1 LVSVD
6 YFVRRRRAAVARW
19 QDVGSL
25 RPPGRDACLAFT
37 GGLVC
42 VLAALF
48 AGINVW
54 LLYFFMFFYGGTTF
68 PLYSLC
74 LAHANDNT
82 PLSLIETG
90 SVVLLVHSAGAI
102 LGPLAL
108 SPLMAI
114 DAYAFFVFSCAI
126 LFVFVLWAAWRIAS
140 HKAERK
146 YFESFPAVPKTTHEV
161 MEVHEHVEDST
172 GDAESI
178 NTRSDS
184 DPKD

>member
-1 LVSVD
+1 
-6 YFVRRRRAAVARW
+6 
-19 QDVGSL
+19 
-25 RPPGRDACLAFT
+25 
-37 GGLVC
+37 
-42 VLAALF
+42 
-48 AGINVW
+48 
-54 LLYFFMFFYGGTTF
+54 
-68 PLYSLC
+68 
-74 LAHANDNT
+74 
-82 PLSLIETG
+82 
-90 SVVLLVHSAGAI
+90 
-102 LGPLAL
+102 
-108 SPLMAI
+108 MAI

-140 HKAERK
+140 HKAELK